1 MDLGDV
7 DDLVV
12 GLVAGSVI
20 DQVRGK
26 ARAIL
31 TALALVGVLAIVGLV
46 AAPTWG
52 KVLCALILV
61 VAAVGALF
69 TLAARRAV
77 VALLDRGIDRTDLA
91 SRPVVHRWR
100 EDFEDRSALE
110 DPALAQD
117 RWEELMERYRM
128 VEVKGPGDR
137 LQDNQLRWLQFCR
150 EREMPVAVCYVRWH
164 VDD

>member
-91 SRPVVHRWR
+91 SHREAIDRAVDELELPSGPISMARLAWR
-100 EDFEDRSALE
+100 LRRGTGDELDRIKTIA
-110 DPALAQD
+110 A
-117 RWEELMERYRM
+117 
-128 VEVKGPGDR
+128 R
-137 LQDNQLRWLQFCR
+137 LQDELDLGPD
-150 EREMPVAVCYVRWH
+150 EASTA
-164 VDD
+164 